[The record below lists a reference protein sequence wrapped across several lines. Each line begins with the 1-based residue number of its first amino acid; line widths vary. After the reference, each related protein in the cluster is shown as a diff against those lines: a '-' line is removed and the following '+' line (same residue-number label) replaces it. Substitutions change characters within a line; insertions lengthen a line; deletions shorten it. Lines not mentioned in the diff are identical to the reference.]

1 MKYIKVIILIL
12 LLSLI
17 TGCISY
23 TELNELGIID
33 MILIDKVNDEY
44 IVTINMITPE
54 KDNLEKSI
62 IYQAKSKNLDD
73 CLNELYLST
82 TKKIY
87 FSHLELMAF
96 TPNIERNDYDE
107 VINLFLNKVDSRNT
121 FSTVI
126 VNNSD
131 KLFEYKS
138 KDINDLININSE
150 ENGIVF
156 IKQFDDIIKNILEI
170 GISYIPRIT
179 IEDEIFIEGYQ
190 SIYDENKLLTINES
204 IGYNFITNNIN
215 QAVFISNDIGFKL
228 ISSKTQTKVKDNKI
242 ILNISTNYQIVTNN
256 SNIKNDKEIEKI
268 YSSKIESFINEFLS
282 NNKYNYFYNL
292 IRKYDNKYYKSH
304 NNIKLE
310 FKININSSKIN
321 NSNIEGGRIYE

>member
-1 MKYIKVIILIL
+1 MKYIKVIILVL

-17 TGCISY
+17 TGCVSY

-33 MILIDKVNDEY
+33 MILIDKVDDEY

-54 KDNLEKSI
+54 KDNLEESI
-62 IYQAKSKNLDD
+62 IYQSKSNNLDD

-107 VINLFLNKVDSRNT
+107 VINLFLNRVDSRNT

-138 KDINDLININSE
+138 KDINDLININGE

-156 IKQFDDIIKNILEI
+156 IKQFDDVIKDILEI
-170 GISYIPRIT
+170 DISYIPRIK
-179 IEDEIFIEGYQ
+179 IEDEIIIEGYQ
-190 SIYDENKLLTINES
+190 SIYDENKLLTTNES
-204 IGYNFITNNIN
+204 IGYNIITNNIN

-228 ISSKTQTKVKDNKI
+228 ISLDTRTKIKENKI

-256 SNIKNDKEIEKI
+256 SNIKDNEKIEKI
-268 YSSKIESFINEFLS
+268 YNSEIKNFINEFL
-282 NNKYNYFYNL
+282 NNNNHNYFYNL

-310 FKININSSKIN
+310 FEINVNSSKIN
-321 NSNIEGGRIYE
+321 NSNIEGGKIYE